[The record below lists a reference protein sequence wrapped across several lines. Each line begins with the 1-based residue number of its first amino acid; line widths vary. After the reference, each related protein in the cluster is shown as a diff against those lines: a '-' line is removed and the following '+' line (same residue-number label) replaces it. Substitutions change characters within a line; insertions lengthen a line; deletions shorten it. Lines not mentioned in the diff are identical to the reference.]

1 MSKTFE
7 LVINKANSLPPLPQP
22 TTSHYLY
29 YYLFMLIESRKVFT
43 QGFTLLTSIGKVKF
57 KLLMHYKE
65 TQQGTITLFSNR
77 KKMC

>member
-7 LVINKANSLPPLPQP
+7 LVINKANPLPPLPHV
-22 TTSHYLY
+22 TSSHYLY

-43 QGFTLLTSIGKVKF
+43 QGLTSLLTSTGKVKF

-65 TQQGTITLFSNR
+65 TQRGTITLF
-77 KKMC
+77 